1 MIKKVINQDMPEVF
15 ELTPKVYED
24 KRGFFLETFS
34 KSVYKD
40 LGINFDFVQDNH
52 SSSKKD
58 VLRGLHYQKEK
69 PQGKLVRC
77 VRGAIFD
84 VAVDIRK
91 GSLTFGLAVSTVLT
105 SQNKKQFWIPPGFA
119 HGFCVLSEVAD
130 FEYKCTEYYDPSSE
144 GIILWSD
151 PDIDIPWPLKTPILS
166 NKDANANSLIDQ

>member
-1 MIKKVINQDMPEVF
+1 MIKTVINQNIPEVF
-15 ELTPKVYED
+15 ELTPTVYED

-40 LGINFDFVQDNH
+40 LGIDFDFVQDNH

-77 VRGAIFD
+77 VRGGIFD

-91 GSLTFGLAVSTVLT
+91 GSLTFGMAVSTVLT

-151 PDIDIPWPLKTPILS
+151 SDIDIPWPVKTPILS
-166 NKDANANSLIDQ
+166 NKDADANSLIDQ